1 MVLCFAIR
9 GENQMPMANSY
20 LLVIAFGN
28 SLRGDDGASIALAE
42 ALSTSLF
49 RPSVMVRQQLIPELS
64 VEISQASAV
73 LFIDAVVNEW
83 SETHHPILQPLR
95 NGNPETAPADDPF
108 SHALTPER
116 LLALTLAL
124 YNHCPPAWQLLIP
137 GHQWDVGDELSPAT
151 RQACQEAL
159 PLALEWV
166 AAHA

>member
-1 MVLCFAIR
+1 MGASISAKT
-9 GENQMPMANSY
+9 N
-20 LLVIAFGN
+20 LLVLGIGN
-28 SLRGDDGASIALAE
+28 TLRCDDGAGVAVSE
-42 ALSTSLF
+42 AMASQAPCLNVKVGPQLS
-49 RPSVMVRQQLIPELS
+49 PELS
-64 VEISQASAV
+64 AEISQARAV
-73 LFIDAVVNEW
+73 LFIDAFMTEQ
-83 SETHHPILQPLR
+83 SGTQRPILQPLR
-95 NGNPETAPADDPF
+95 SGSAETAPAGDPF

>member
-1 MVLCFAIR
+1 MGQPIKATAT
-9 GENQMPMANSY
+9 P
-20 LLVIAFGN
+20 LLIGIGN
-28 SLRGDDGASIALAE
+28 TLRSDDGAGIAVSE
-42 ALSTSLF
+42 AMARQAPQLNVRLCPQLS
-49 RPSVMVRQQLIPELS
+49 PELS
-64 VEISQASAV
+64 AEISQVRAV
-73 LFIDAVVNEW
+73 LFIDAVV
-83 SETHHPILQPLR
+83 SEPSGTQHPILQALPGKGAGR
-95 NGNPETAPADDPF
+95 PPAGNPF

>member
-1 MVLCFAIR
+1 MGASISAKT
-9 GENQMPMANSY
+9 N
-20 LLVIAFGN
+20 LLVLGIGN
-28 SLRGDDGASIALAE
+28 TLRCDDGAGVAVSEALASQ
-42 ALSTSLF
+42 APCLNVKVCPQLS
-49 RPSVMVRQQLIPELS
+49 PELS
-64 VEISQASAV
+64 AEISQARAV
-73 LFIDAVVNEW
+73 LFIDAVATEP
-83 SETHHPILQPLR
+83 SGTQRPIQQPLR
-95 NGNPETAPADDPF
+95 CGSDETAPAGDPF

-137 GHQWDVGDELSPAT
+137 GHRWDVGDELSPAT

>member
-1 MVLCFAIR
+1 MIIGL
-9 GENQMPMANSY
+9 GNT
-20 LLVIAFGN
+20 LLSDDIAGIAVAT
-28 SLRGDDGASIALAE
+28 LLGDEVPFLNVQIC
-42 ALSTSLF
+42 
-49 RPSVMVRQQLIPELS
+49 QQLNPELS
-64 VEISQASAV
+64 AEISQASAV
-73 LFIDAVVNEW
+73 LIIDSVLTEQTGI
-83 SETHHPILQPLR
+83 EHPVLQLLR
-95 NGNPETAPADDPF
+95 SSSAETAPAGNPF

-124 YNHCPPAWQLLIP
+124 YDHCPPSWQLLIP